1 MSTARATLPA
11 PKNTPGD
18 TDHIT
23 LPVPPSFEVPTV
35 YTTALPAVVA
45 EVLTLGATS
54 HALACRTLGDHQR
67 DELEREHKRQ
77 TDQLRDMLLAEQ
89 RQKMDLEQDLQ
100 RARAS
105 TAAAAQSMVE
115 PMITAATNRIDES
128 HAKLVEAL
136 TDQVRDL
143 RAQLDA
149 LRAEESAVRD
159 VHTLCTQQ
167 FERITNSNRIKQ
179 TIGEEHVLPQIALL
193 CPDSTVVNIA
203 DERKQAKSGDGLW
216 TRCFGSASMS
226 MKCMVEVKNVDRMRT
241 EELSNFHDH
250 LDRRLATGAVNC
262 GMFVSLQ
269 PVSLPATN
277 GRPKYSAYFTLD
289 WRRNVP
295 VLYVSNLNSNPDLLG
310 VCVAMMQQVWQYCD
324 RVGSLG
330 AGGGESDDLEAM
342 AHVVNTFVNE
352 QYAIHRQQAVDL
364 QETADQLLRMTR
376 DNDRRIA
383 MHREQADTIA
393 NRLVDAMGSIVRLT
407 PPENQKEI
415 RKRRRTATAI
425 DARDMTA
432 EQRQMVDRCLAYVGT
447 GAPLKSAAVNA
458 GEIEGVRK
466 HDVDSLFGNFGSLKK
481 TVEGMAASS

>member
-1 MSTARATLPA
+1 MS
-11 PKNTPGD
+11 PKNTTSGSVS
-18 TDHIT
+18 IT
-23 LPVPPSFEVPTV
+23 LSVPSVFPLPSV
-35 YTTALPAVVA
+35 YTTASPGVVA

-54 HALACRTLGDHQR
+54 HALARQTLGDHQR
-67 DELEREHKRQ
+67 NELEQEHKRQ
-77 TDQLRDMLLAEQ
+77 TDQLRDMLITEQ
-89 RQKMDLEQDLQ
+89 RQRATLEHDLQ

-105 TAAAAQSMVE
+105 TANAAQSMVE
-115 PMITAATNRIDES
+115 PLITAATSRIDAS
-128 HAKLVEAL
+128 YAQLVETL
-136 TDQVRDL
+136 TAQVADL

-149 LRAEESAVRD
+149 VRRDERAVRD

-193 CPDSTVVNIA
+193 CPDSTVANIA

-216 TRCFGSASMS
+216 TRCFGSATMS

-241 EELSNFHDH
+241 EELTSFHEH
-250 LDRRLATGAVNC
+250 LDRRLAAGAVNC

-289 WRRNVP
+289 WRRSVP

-310 VCVAMMQQVWQYCD
+310 ICVAMMQQIWQYCD

-330 AGGGESDDLEAM
+330 VEGGDNDDLEAI
-342 AHVVNTFVNE
+342 AHVINTFVNE
-352 QYAIHRQQAVDL
+352 QYALHRQQAVDL
-364 QETADQLLRMTR
+364 QETADHLIRMTR

-383 MHREQADTIA
+383 LHREQADTIA
-393 NRLVDAMGSIVRLT
+393 NRLVDALGTVVRLT

-425 DARDMTA
+425 DARDMTPQ
-432 EQRQMVDRCLAYVGT
+432 QRKIVDQCLAYVAT
-447 GAPLKSAAVNA
+447 GAPLKSASVNA
-458 GEIEGVRK
+458 GAIEGVRK
-466 HDVDSLFGNFGSLKK
+466 HDVDSLFGNFASLKK
-481 TVEGMAASS
+481 TVEGMAAPS